1 MKKFFGILIA
11 AFLLCLAG
19 CNQNVGTDSSDLHG
33 CSYVEVNTSKF
44 ISELE
49 KQKLGPAFSTL
60 SNKGYLVVAIDHG
73 EDGAIY
79 GIISDGNRPSTTEM
93 SENSIKSM
101 ARRYGATD
109 TEINNVIN
117 SLKNY
122 GNACLAK
129 VNGSKVTVYLF

>member
-44 ISELE
+44 IYELE
-49 KQKLGPAFSTL
+49 KQKLGPSFSAIE
-60 SNKGYLVVAIDHG
+60 SKGYLVVAIDHG
-73 EDGAIY
+73 EYGVIY

-129 VNGSKVTVYLF
+129 VNGTKVTVYLF

>member
-49 KQKLGPAFSTL
+49 KTEAWTEFYCNRKQRL
-60 SNKGYLVVAIDHG
+60 SC
-73 EDGAIY
+73 
-79 GIISDGNRPSTTEM
+79 SGN
-93 SENSIKSM
+93 
-101 ARRYGATD
+101 
-109 TEINNVIN
+109 
-117 SLKNY
+117 
-122 GNACLAK
+122 
-129 VNGSKVTVYLF
+129 